1 MSNRVWFFLQGSRT
15 IIDNLD
21 TGREVIPIL
30 TRYEGFFDCLFS
42 IRSEEGISGLFKG
55 FGAVVLQYTVHFLVI
70 RFSASII
77 KEIVAFFD
85 QDNPPAAL
93 ISQLEEQQ
101 QELQRSPSVPG
112 GAAAAAKLSPVGS
125 VKSLNNF
132 PQDPRVAGDV
142 SGASSVPLQRKFDQD
157 TPTSSLS
164 NEEIGRRKIF
174 PDQ

>member
-1 MSNRVWFFLQGSRT
+1 MQGSRT

-21 TGREVIPIL
+21 SGREVIPIL

-42 IRSEEGISGLFKG
+42 IRSEEGASGLFKG
-55 FGAVVLQYTVHFLVI
+55 FGAVILQYTVHFLVI
-70 RFSASII
+70 RFSASVI

-85 QDNPPAAL
+85 QDTPPPAL
-93 ISQLEEQQ
+93 ISQIEEQQ
-101 QELQRSPSVPG
+101 QELRRSPSVPG
-112 GAAAAAKLSPVGS
+112 GAAASAAKLSPVGS

-132 PQDPRVAGDV
+132 PQDARAAGDV